1 MQHNSLAQLEIPVV
15 MGNHLEQLPDD
26 LFIPPNALEIFLE
39 TFSGPLDLLLYLIR
53 KDDIDILDLDI
64 SKITDQYLEY
74 IELMDSLKFE
84 LAADY
89 LVMAATLAEIKSRL
103 MLPKESFED
112 EEEDPR
118 AALIKRLQEYKRFK
132 IVSEK
137 IAILPRVDRD
147 FFIASAKVP
156 KLQESLL
163 KEESEINIT
172 DLFTSVVEVLNRPNY
187 KNSHLIDFEELSTKE
202 RIQILLDILN
212 NKNIISFSKTLR
224 KPEGKKGVVVTLLAS
239 LELAKDGYI
248 DVIKNQLGRSNQLF
262 SRHTLE
268 DDDNL
273 ALSCRVNA
281 SSSISNWNDAKLK
294 KVDEHVTDHC
304 LLQFPV
310 TSSVNDRIEIVHFIG
325 GG

>member
-15 MGNHLEQLPDD
+15 MGNHLEELPDD

-132 IVSEK
+132 KVSEK

-163 KEESEINIT
+163 KEDSEINTT
-172 DLFTSVVEVLNRPNY
+172 DLSTSVVEVLNRPNY

-212 NKNIISFSKTLR
+212 NTNIISFSKTLR

-248 DVIKNQLGRSNQLF
+248 ELIQNKSEELFIK
-262 SRHTLE
+262 
-268 DDDNL
+268 
-273 ALSCRVNA
+273 
-281 SSSISNWNDAKLK
+281 
-294 KVDEHVTDHC
+294 
-304 LLQFPV
+304 
-310 TSSVNDRIEIVHFIG
+310 SVRGI
-325 GG
+325 

>member
-1 MQHNSLAQLEIPVV
+1 MQNNNLSQLEIPAVI
-15 MGNHLEQLPDD
+15 GNHLDKLPDD

-53 KDDIDILDLDI
+53 KEDIDILDLDV

-103 MLPKESFED
+103 MLPKENFEE

-118 AALIKRLQEYKRFK
+118 YALIKRLQEYKRYK
-132 IVSEK
+132 SVSEK

-147 FFIASAKVP
+147 FFIASAQLPTLEK
-156 KLQESLL
+156 SSNL
-163 KEESEINIT
+163 KSKIDVDEIFSSII
-172 DLFTSVVEVLNRPNY
+172 EVLNRPNY
-187 KNSHLIDFEELSTKE
+187 NICHSIDFEELSTKE
-202 RIQILLDILN
+202 RIQILIDLLYET
-212 NKNIISFSKTLR
+212 NIISFSKTLR

-248 DVIKNQLGRSNQLF
+248 ELIQNKSEELFIKSVRS
-262 SRHTLE
+262 
-268 DDDNL
+268 
-273 ALSCRVNA
+273 
-281 SSSISNWNDAKLK
+281 I
-294 KVDEHVTDHC
+294 
-304 LLQFPV
+304 
-310 TSSVNDRIEIVHFIG
+310 
-325 GG
+325 

>member
-1 MQHNSLAQLEIPVV
+1 MQNYNLAQLEIPVV
-15 MGNHLEQLPDD
+15 MGNHMEQLPDD

-132 IVSEK
+132 TVSEK
-137 IAILPRVDRD
+137 IAVLPRVDRD

-156 KLQESLL
+156 KLQESI
-163 KEESEINIT
+163 KEESEINIE
-172 DLFTSVVEVLNRPNY
+172 DLYNSIVAVLNRPNY

-212 NKNIISFSKTLR
+212 KTNIISFSKTLKR
-224 KPEGKKGVVVTLLAS
+224 LEGKKGVVVTLLAS

-248 DVIKNQLGRSNQLF
+248 ELIQNKSEELFIKSVRS
-262 SRHTLE
+262 
-268 DDDNL
+268 
-273 ALSCRVNA
+273 
-281 SSSISNWNDAKLK
+281 I
-294 KVDEHVTDHC
+294 
-304 LLQFPV
+304 
-310 TSSVNDRIEIVHFIG
+310 
-325 GG
+325 

>member
-132 IVSEK
+132 FVSEK

-156 KLQESLL
+156 KLQESSL
-163 KEESEINIT
+163 KEESEISIS
-172 DLFTSVVEVLNRPNY
+172 DLFNSVVEVLNRPNY

-202 RIQILLDILN
+202 RIKILLDILN
-212 NKNIISFSKTLR
+212 NTNIISFSKTLR

-248 DVIKNQLGRSNQLF
+248 ELIQNKSEELFIK
-262 SRHTLE
+262 
-268 DDDNL
+268 
-273 ALSCRVNA
+273 
-281 SSSISNWNDAKLK
+281 
-294 KVDEHVTDHC
+294 
-304 LLQFPV
+304 
-310 TSSVNDRIEIVHFIG
+310 SVRGI
-325 GG
+325 

>member
-1 MQHNSLAQLEIPVV
+1 MQNNSLAQLEIPVV

-103 MLPKESFED
+103 MLPRESFED

-132 IVSEK
+132 TVSEK

-163 KEESEINIT
+163 KEKSEINIK

-187 KNSHLIDFEELSTKE
+187 KNSHLIDLEELSTKE
-202 RIQILLDILN
+202 RIQFLLDILN
-212 NKNIISFSKTLR
+212 KTNIISFSKTLR
-224 KPEGKKGVVVTLLAS
+224 KLEGKKGVVVTLLAS

-248 DVIKNQLGRSNQLF
+248 ELIQNKSEELFIKSIRS
-262 SRHTLE
+262 
-268 DDDNL
+268 
-273 ALSCRVNA
+273 
-281 SSSISNWNDAKLK
+281 I
-294 KVDEHVTDHC
+294 
-304 LLQFPV
+304 
-310 TSSVNDRIEIVHFIG
+310 
-325 GG
+325 

>member
-1 MQHNSLAQLEIPVV
+1 
-15 MGNHLEQLPDD
+15 
-26 LFIPPNALEIFLE
+26 
-39 TFSGPLDLLLYLIR
+39 
-53 KDDIDILDLDI
+53 
-64 SKITDQYLEY
+64 
-74 IELMDSLKFE
+74 MDSLKFE

-112 EEEDPR
+112 EEEDTR

-156 KLQESLL
+156 KLQEPLL

-212 NKNIISFSKTLR
+212 NTNIISFSKTLR

-248 DVIKNQLGRSNQLF
+248 ELIQNKSEELFIK
-262 SRHTLE
+262 
-268 DDDNL
+268 
-273 ALSCRVNA
+273 
-281 SSSISNWNDAKLK
+281 
-294 KVDEHVTDHC
+294 
-304 LLQFPV
+304 
-310 TSSVNDRIEIVHFIG
+310 SVRGI
-325 GG
+325 